1 LGRVLVGTASW
12 TDKSLIDSHAFYPPE
27 AKTADARLRYYATQF
42 PIVEVDSTYY
52 FPPTER
58 NAALWAQR
66 TPAHFTF
73 HIKAYSLLT
82 RHPTRRESLPEELR
96 PPPPPNGDTQP
107 PGRGRRA
114 RAGSPFVYASHLPA
128 EAFDEVWR
136 QFREALMPLHSSG
149 KLGVVHFQFPEWF
162 LPGAESRDYLLEC
175 AGRLPDYQIAV
186 EFRNGAWVNERNRE
200 RTLGFLREHSLPFTC
215 VDMPQGFRSSLPPMA
230 EATSPALAYVR
241 FHGRNTEAW
250 EASHASATP
259 RFAYLYTQAELA
271 GWVPRIEALA
281 GQAREV
287 HVLMNNCYRD
297 NATVNARQL
306 GDLLH

>member
-1 LGRVLVGTASW
+1 MGAVLVGTASW
-12 TDKSLIDSHAFYPPE
+12 TDKTLIDSHAFYPPE
-27 AKTADARLRYYATQF
+27 ATSADARLRYYASQF

-66 TPAHFTF
+66 TPVEFTF

-82 RHPTRRESLPEELR
+82 RHPTRRQSLPEELR
-96 PPPPPNGDTQP
+96 PPADEGE
-107 PGRGRRA
+107 GKKGK
-114 RAGSPFVYASHLPA
+114 GSPFVYASHLPA
-128 EAFDEVWR
+128 EALDEVWR
-136 QFREALMPLHSSG
+136 QFREALMPLHSAG

-186 EFRNGAWVNERNRE
+186 EFRNATWVNERNRE
-200 RTLGFLREHSLPFTC
+200 RTLGLLREHHLPFTC

-230 EATSPALAYVR
+230 EATSSALAYVR

-250 EASHASATP
+250 EATHATATP
-259 RFAYLYTQAELA
+259 RFAYLYSQDELA
-271 GWVPRIEALA
+271 GWVPRIQALA

-297 NATVNARQL
+297 NAQVNARQL
-306 GDLLH
+306 VDLLR

>member
-1 LGRVLVGTASW
+1 MGRVLVGTASW

-27 AKTADARLRYYATQF
+27 ARTADARLRFYATQF

-58 NAALWAQR
+58 TAALWAQR
-66 TPAHFTF
+66 TPADFTF

-82 RHPTRRESLPEELR
+82 RHPTRRESLPEALR
-96 PPPPPNGDTQP
+96 PAPADGGDEK
-107 PGRGRRA
+107 R
-114 RAGSPFVYASHLPA
+114 SPFVYASHLPA
-128 EAFDEVWR
+128 EALDEVWR

-162 LPGAESRDYLLEC
+162 LPGPESRDYLLEC

-186 EFRNGAWVNERNRE
+186 EFRNGTWVNERNRE
-200 RTLGFLREHSLPFTC
+200 PTLGFLREHGLPFTC

-230 EATSPALAYVR
+230 VATSSALAYVR

-250 EASHASATP
+250 EASHATATP
-259 RFAYLYTQAELA
+259 RFAYLYTQEELA

-281 GQAREV
+281 SQAREV

-306 GDLLH
+306 AHLLG